1 MGGAIFVENGPR
13 SRVSNDRKKSHSLSN
28 RLFTDRENI
37 TVRKDHKGH
46 NGKGA
51 RSQER
56 GTFGR
61 CHGLVR
67 LPDQQQPDKM
77 INYKLQAAPTALSK
91 GQNSQRQGEANR
103 IDIGVDAH
111 LKSYQAARKID
122 NGAVGVA
129 QTFRSKEGLLL

>member
-1 MGGAIFVENGPR
+1 
-13 SRVSNDRKKSHSLSN
+13 
-28 RLFTDRENI
+28 
-37 TVRKDHKGH
+37 
-46 NGKGA
+46 
-51 RSQER
+51 
-56 GTFGR
+56 
-61 CHGLVR
+61 
-67 LPDQQQPDKM
+67 M